1 MEAKR
6 ENWKRIEN
14 IDGEYMVSD
23 LGNIVNV
30 RTGRKI
36 GSIRPNGYST
46 ATLKIN
52 DKPKL
57 IRIHRLVWEA
67 FGFRMPVGDEV
78 IDHINSNKSDNRI
91 SNLQLLKFRD
101 NAVKGIRLNS
111 SDFHGV
117 HWDKS
122 KQRWRAVISLAD
134 ARYHLGYVR
143 TIMEAKNLY
152 NEALEIFEKTGLT
165 PNDVKEKIPE
175 GKKRCTICKGIKDVS
190 EFDVYKTSNGHM
202 HLNPKC
208 KLCYK
213 EYRRFHD
220 NKYRNR

>member
-14 IDGEYMVSD
+14 IDGEYMISN
-23 LGNIVNV
+23 LGNMINV
-30 RTGRKI
+30 HTGKKVGTISPSGYVCFMGRQNEKRKLF
-36 GSIRPNGYST
+36 R
-46 ATLKIN
+46 L
-52 DKPKL
+52 
-57 IRIHRLVWEA
+57 HRFVWNA
-67 FGFRMPVGDEV
+67 FGHHMPVGDEV
-78 IDHINSNKSDNRI
+78 IDHINNEKSDNRI

-101 NAVKGIRLNS
+101 NAVKGIKLHS

-134 ARYHLGYVR
+134 KRYHLGYVK

-152 NEALEIFEKTGLT
+152 IEALERFEKTGLT

-175 GKKRCTICKGIKDVS
+175 GKKKCTICKGIKDVS

-213 EYRRFHD
+213 EYRRVHD
-220 NKYRNR
+220 NKYRNK